1 MRLLPGWRNGRR
13 GGLKSRCPSGRA
25 GSNPAPGIQESKG
38 VSVARVISQNSE
50 PRRARKNPAGLGL
63 TSGLQN
69 RKKAASDVSSIL
81 GLQRLHH
88 RSRYWL
94 SRLHPSSVLLAQRL
108 LAQRLLVQ
116 RLHHRSRLQ
125 LP

>member
-50 PRRARKNPAGLGL
+50 PRRARKTLRG
-63 TSGLQN
+63 
-69 RKKAASDVSSIL
+69 SDLPRAFKIER
-81 GLQRLHH
+81 RLPQTF
-88 RSRYWL
+88 L
-94 SRLHPSSVLLAQRL
+94 VSSVLSVSIIGVA
-108 LAQRLLVQ
+108 AG
-116 RLHHRSRLQ
+116 
-125 LP
+125 